1 MKRLNAAGRA
11 WPLDDQT
18 ASHSKVRRRTWT
30 LGAIVSGCVV
40 ALAAMAAGYSA
51 VDAQAQT
58 IRLRFAHSGTEV
70 DPIHLAAVELGKKV
84 KERTGGA
91 IEIRPYPNS
100 TLGNDGI
107 ALAGVRAG
115 TIDMSTTGNPY
126 FTGMVPKLNALDL
139 PYQFA
144 SAEQAYKVFDG
155 PVGRSLL
162 DELGGFQFK
171 GLAFWEL
178 GFRNLANSRRA
189 IRNAEDIKGLK
200 IRTTPNAAHILMF
213 QLLGASPQPMAYAEV
228 FPALESRAIDGHE
241 NAINSMYASKMYEVQ
256 KYLSI
261 TRHAYTALPLVM
273 NKAKFE
279 ALSAEHQ
286 RILVEE
292 AIAAARWQRDY
303 NDKHYAETVAGMRAK
318 GMEVNE
324 TPDIES
330 IKAIVREGTRRTF
343 IEKNGDEVLKAIEAV
358 K

>member
-1 MKRLNAAGRA
+1 MKKSNLAENAGPPGGRA
-11 WPLDDQT
+11 VSP
-18 ASHSKVRRRTWT
+18 SKTHRRT
-30 LGAIVSGCVV
+30 LSLSVISGGLLT
-40 ALAAMAAGYSA
+40 LAAMTIGYGDI
-51 VDAQAQT
+51 DAHAQT
-58 IRLRFAHSGTEV
+58 VRLRFAHSGTEV

-91 IEIRPYPNS
+91 IDIRPYPNS
-100 TLGNDGI
+100 TLGNDST

-155 PVGRSLL
+155 PIGRELL
-162 DELGGFQFK
+162 DELGAFQFK

-178 GFRNLANSRRA
+178 GFRNLANSKRSV
-189 IRNAEDIKGLK
+189 RNADDIKGLK
-200 IRTTPNAAHILMF
+200 VRTTPNPAHILMF

-261 TRHAYTALPLVM
+261 TRHAYTALPVVM
-273 NKAKFE
+273 NKAKFDG
-279 ALSAEHQ
+279 LSPEHQ
-286 RILVEE
+286 KIILEE
-292 AIAAARWQRDY
+292 AIAAAQWQRAY
-303 NDKHYAETVAGMRAK
+303 NTKHYAETVAGMRAK

-324 TPDIES
+324 QPDIES
-330 IKAIVREGTRRTF
+330 IKVLVKEGTRKTF
-343 IEKNGDEVLKAIEAV
+343 IEKNGDAVLQAIEAV